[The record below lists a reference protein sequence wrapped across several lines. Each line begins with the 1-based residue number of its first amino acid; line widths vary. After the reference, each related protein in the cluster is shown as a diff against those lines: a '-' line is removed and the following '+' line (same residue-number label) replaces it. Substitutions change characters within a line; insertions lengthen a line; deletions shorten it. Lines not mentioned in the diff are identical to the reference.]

1 MERGSTS
8 QEQNYYKL
16 YIYIYQNVNCQLIYD
31 VNLPITVSGMFMP
44 HVRGLSAWEA
54 KWKSDFLVKKDS
66 GAYCVPLPM
75 HSLFVLLFAQSHNK
89 VIPFH
94 PK

>member
-8 QEQNYYKL
+8 QEQNYDKL
-16 YIYIYQNVNCQLIYD
+16 YIYIRMSGDLRL
-31 VNLPITVSGMFMP
+31 NLPITVSGMFMP

-54 KWKSDFLVKKDS
+54 KWESDLLVKKDS
-66 GAYCVPLPM
+66 EAYRVPLPM
-75 HSLFVLLFAQSHNK
+75 HSLFVVLFAQSHNT